1 MIRDIIDIP
10 LPFLRALTVDWRP
23 DWRGQPP
30 ATGTDG
36 SDQVVYNAFPR
47 WVGAPQLVLP
57 PEMVGAWRALV
68 LRGQGRVNAYRVR
81 MVDPVVS
88 PVWSGAGWREVW
100 SAWQSGLYVEPRP
113 QMPCAAPAAAGATS
127 IVVDESALSR
137 PITVGSFLSYQDWP
151 FAVTGRSGSGAATTL
166 QVELLRVAIPAG
178 AQIDVIARGVFL
190 ASGDAMGLP
199 AYGLDRVA
207 RPQLDLVEW
216 ITR

>member
-1 MIRDIIDIP
+1 MTRDIIDIP
-10 LPFLRALTVDWRP
+10 LPFMRALTVDWRP

-36 SDQVVYNAFPR
+36 SDQMVYNAFPR

-81 MVDPVVS
+81 MVDPAVS
-88 PVWSGAGWREVW
+88 PVWSGAGWRSIW
-100 SAWQSGLYVEPRP
+100 AAYQSGLYVEPRP
-113 QMPCAAPAAAGATS
+113 QVPCTAAVAAGATS
-127 IVVDESALSR
+127 IVVDESALAR
-137 PITVGSFLSYQDWP
+137 PIAVGGMLSYQDWP
-151 FAVTGRSGSGAATTL
+151 FAVTGRSGSGAAVTL
-166 QVELLRVAIPAG
+166 QVTMLRVAIPEE

-190 ASGDAMGLP
+190 AAGDAMGLP
-199 AYGLDRVA
+199 SYEQDRVA
-207 RPQLDLVEW
+207 RPQLELAEW

>member
-57 PEMVGAWRALV
+57 PEMIGDWRALV

-81 MVDPVVS
+81 MIDPVVS
-88 PVWSGAGWREVW
+88 PVWSGAGWRAIW
-100 SAWQSGLYVEPRP
+100 SAYQSGLYVEPRP

-127 IVVDESALSR
+127 IVVDESALAR
-137 PITVGSFLSYQDWP
+137 PVTVGSFLSYQDWP
-151 FAVTGRSGSGAATTL
+151 FAVIGRSGSGTVTTL

-178 AQIDVIARGVFL
+178 AQIDVIARGIFL